1 MDKIKTFS
9 PLTRLLSLVLS
20 LLIMFYVAPITVSA
34 NEDDD
39 LIAGPNESGVAEDL
53 PADEVSSADNQ
64 IGEPYEV
71 VSLREENVKHFKLPD
86 GSYVAA
92 QYDYP
97 VHFLDEYGD
106 YVDIDNRLSDSGS
119 EFSTENARVKFIKK
133 ITGSGNIFTLHE
145 NNAKIT
151 MGLVGAEK
159 KTAGVVTS
167 GKNSDD
173 YIEDALGKLTNL
185 ENISSTIRYSDI
197 LDGVDIEYIVHSL
210 NIKENI
216 IVKERKDSYSY
227 TFTVELNNL
236 TATLFEDG
244 NVYITGEDGEIKYV
258 IPAPIVYDSEKNYA
272 PSEVAEYTL
281 TETGNGK
288 YELIVTVS
296 AEWMNDEARAFPV
309 TIDPPIEGVQ
319 GNLVDLY
326 VDSSSPNSSFFGE
339 NYLEVSGTEISYLKF
354 NDSYFRS
361 IPQGATIMMAELSII
376 GSSEI
381 AKGAKVGIYPVLSS
395 WNSALTYNKTLSP
408 SNQGMI
414 GSNAIDYEILDVGD
428 KRRSF
433 DITELYEGWVNGES
447 NYGVALKLL
456 NNSSGERAYFF
467 SYEYYTGEYDDNF
480 YEPVL
485 LVTYIYNDGLESYF
499 PTSTHSAGVGGA
511 GSINLATG
519 RLTLAIPTL
528 TTTDSLF
535 GFTPTLVYNS
545 SIAGK
550 PLTNANVIS
559 PFSTSYLPYG
569 FKLNLQEFI
578 QRKSYIDGEGV
589 TQTYYALYDADG
601 TTHTLYSIGGV
612 IRDDSGLGLTLT
624 TDGGSL
630 VITDKSHTKKTY
642 TSYGSSNWYL
652 TSVTDNF
659 GNKLIFSF
667 DSSYRPTS
675 VKVKP
680 VDKSEIVMLSFVY
693 SGNMLSAVYNSTS
706 SDFVR
711 LNYSGNYLSAI
722 EYGKGDLSSTAYAS
736 ATYSY
741 DSNGYITEIKDNTA
755 NTSVKYDVSQ
765 GKITKISEF
774 ASGATGQ
781 KVSYTYGKR
790 YSEVRTT
797 GNDESLGNDDDIITR
812 YVFDRFG
819 RAISVHSM
827 STDGEI
833 YGATMGEYE
842 ASQLAKNSISKEY
855 IVNVREQ
862 YKVKDGNNDASATIY
877 GGINKTADTGSRSFT
892 VYEKPDDVTYNAN
905 MRIQISAIGRAESI
919 TISENAMF
927 GIGVRVYYLQSD
939 GTHIIETEKISFL
952 DAEGTYQFVSGVFDC
967 KIEDSQNR
975 YNIVDKIELV
985 CYYYGQLPVDGQE
998 PQAEFK
1004 NLSFVEC
1011 SEFDTA
1017 RYTYDAKGNIA
1028 IKTIGTYEEYYEYDK
1043 NGNVIR
1049 IANNR
1054 GELYNYS
1061 YNANNTL
1068 SSESYYTFCRTNV
1081 TGNLLYIYP
1090 YDRNLIENP
1099 DAIIDDPS
1107 IRNNIDPYLALTT
1120 ISSTSYTYNSY
1131 GLVTCVFSHAGLS
1144 DSITSSYTYV
1154 VDNSE
1159 YANYSNIFGA
1169 LSSETDSRGYVTK
1182 YFYDSTNGNLLAE
1195 IDVST
1200 GSGYVYTYDEIGRLE
1215 KVTPASGS
1223 ATSYSGV
1230 ANAEEV
1236 EYTYDS
1242 AHRLSKINTA
1252 TTEYTFTYDIFG
1264 NSTSVSA
1271 GNNTLATY
1279 EYYPN
1284 NGKLKKINYGN
1295 GFSEEYVYGD
1305 LEKATEVW
1313 YNYSNGTRAK
1323 AYSYA
1328 YNEDGS
1334 LHSFT
1339 NHLNGEVVIYEYD
1352 YAGRFVSSSETKAS
1366 NSGYKNQYSVDYDE
1380 FGRVSHATNIIDY
1393 LVSSTVHDATLKT
1406 EYAYNTNG
1414 TLKNTGTTLPG
1425 GGRIVSDYSYGE
1437 FNRLAE
1443 ISHRAGSFNQDISYE
1458 YYSYSNKSIGLITGY
1473 TSTVNGT
1480 ATTLG
1485 YTYDSKGNITKITN
1499 SGDDDI
1505 TYTYDDLG
1513 QLTKEVKGNV
1523 TKTYTYDNA
1532 GNIKSIITMTQIESL
1547 DPDPGFTPI
1556 IKAVGTLP
1564 KVTITTKTL
1573 TYGNSQWGDLLTSY
1587 DGTAIT
1593 YDEIGN
1599 PLSYYN
1605 GTSYTFTWEGRRLVG
1620 AVKGTKTM
1628 SFSYNDEGIRT
1639 SKTVD
1644 GVTTTYYVNGGQIVA
1659 EKTDTRTIVYIY
1671 DASGAP
1677 IGMMY
1682 RTPSYAANTWDTFWY
1697 EKNLQGDIIAVY
1709 NSEGTKV
1716 ATYTYSDALGN
1727 HSVSYSNSGASTGV
1741 IYNPFRYRGYYYDTD
1756 LGMYYLQSRYYD
1768 AKICRFI
1775 NADSALYH
1783 GMLGYNMS
1791 VYCNNSPVNYVDP
1804 AGNFAYSFVG
1814 DTDDLD
1820 YWALEGAG
1828 AGGGGATG
1836 NYFGYGTAY
1845 YNYLVHSN
1853 TASYD
1858 AYLGGYHY
1866 GGGVYIGGYTSQFY
1880 VGNVSVNDSMAKNF
1894 NEKGAC
1900 FIEGTMVKTAEGNVP
1915 IEDIEVGDLVYAH
1928 NPETGETELKTV
1940 VNTFINEATELVH
1953 VFANGE
1959 EIICTNE
1966 HPFYSPVK
1974 GWIEACQL
1982 HAGDI
1987 LLSLNGEY
1995 IVVEQVQHEI
2005 LEAPIKV
2012 YNFEVEDFHTYFV
2025 GDGNGVLVHNE
2036 CGWSTVVESKSAYAT
2051 VKTLD
2056 QQQTKIYE
2064 EALTKLASGN
2074 TTSLHIH
2081 RLTTGDYAADLKGIG
2096 KGRGAGRIIYQ
2107 SNGGVIEILDVSLNH
2122 YK

>member
-1 MDKIKTFS
+1 MI
-9 PLTRLLSLVLS
+9 LSM
-20 LLIMFYVAPITVSA
+20 LIIFYMVPITVSA
-34 NEDDD
+34 KESDGESLPLGEAVESTSTVTEDKS
-39 LIAGPNESGVAEDL
+39 ESENS
-53 PADEVSSADNQ
+53 E
-64 IGEPYEV
+64 IYEV
-71 VSLREENVKHFKLPD
+71 IDLRDANTKHFRLPD

-92 QYDYP
+92 HYDYP
-97 VHFLDEYGD
+97 VHYLDEYGD
-106 YVDIDNRLSDSGS
+106 FEDIDNRLSDSGS

-133 ITGSGNIFTLHE
+133 ITGNGNIFTLHE

-167 GKNSDD
+167 VGNSDD
-173 YIEDALGKLTNL
+173 YIEDALGKLMNL

-197 LDGVDIEYIVHSL
+197 LDGVDIEYVVHSL

-227 TFTVELNNL
+227 TFTIELNNL
-236 TATLFEDG
+236 EAVLSDDG
-244 NVYITGEDGEIKYV
+244 NVYISNTDGEVKYI
-258 IPAPIVYDSEKNYA
+258 IPAPVVYDADKVYA
-272 PSEVAEYTL
+272 PDGASGYDLFEV
-281 TETGNGK
+281 GNGK
-288 YELIVTVS
+288 YELTVTVS
-296 AEWMNDEARAFPV
+296 AEWMNDLSRAFPV
-309 TIDPPIEGVQ
+309 TVDPPIEGVQ

-326 VDSSSPNSSFFGE
+326 VDKNSPSSIT
-339 NYLEVSGTEISYLKF
+339 GTEIYLKVSRTQRSYIRF
-354 NDSYFRS
+354 DNSYFGS
-361 IPQGATIMMAELSII
+361 IPTGASIVQAQLNII
-376 GSSEI
+376 GRKISS
-381 AKGAKVGIYPVLSS
+381 ATPKVGIYKVTSS
-395 WNSALTYNKTLSP
+395 WNNLLNYDKTQSAFSSGALDDNVLDYAI
-408 SNQGMI
+408 I
-414 GSNAIDYEILDVGD
+414 GASGVRYG
-428 KRRSF
+428 F
-433 DITELYEGWVNGES
+433 DITELYEGWINGES
-447 NYGVALKLL
+447 NYGVALKLIDE
-456 NNSSGERAYFF
+456 NTAEQAWFYSSEYNSGNDF
-467 SYEYYTGEYDDNF
+467 S
-480 YEPVL
+480 EPVL

-528 TTTDSLF
+528 TATDNLF

-612 IRDDSGLGLTLT
+612 IRDDSGLGLKLAIDDSGNIT
-624 TDGGSL
+624 
-630 VITDKSHTKKTY
+630 VTDKSHTKKTY

-675 VKVKP
+675 VKVQP
-680 VDKSEIVMLSFVY
+680 VGMDEIVMLSFVY

-711 LNYSGNYLSAI
+711 LCYSGNYLSAI

-741 DSNGYITEIKDNTA
+741 YSNGYIEKITDNTT
-755 NTSVKYDVSQ
+755 NKSIEYGISG
-765 GKITKISEF
+765 GKITTISEK
-774 ASGATGQ
+774 AGGAFGQ
-781 KVSYTYGKR
+781 KMSFEYHKGFTFVKTS
-790 YSEVRTT
+790 
-797 GNDESLGNDDDIITR
+797 GNDENLGTDDDLTTQ
-812 YVFDRFG
+812 YVLDRLG
-819 RAISVHSM
+819 RAVAVNTYNVASGDIYNSSIGVY
-827 STDGEI
+827 GEFS
-833 YGATMGEYE
+833 AV
-842 ASQLAKNSISKEY
+842 AKNSLVETANIPSIGNLIEDEDAYTATLNGYIDEVGTYTHVFYDKTRSSDAGITYTESNKFRISGLAKANSVIQNGFADFSLKVRVTYTHGIATLFSFSFADAEDVWQMASGNIDCVVDDGTSILRYISKIE
-855 IVNVREQ
+855 IIC
-862 YKVKDGNNDASATIY
+862 S
-877 GGINKTADTGSRSFT
+877 
-892 VYEKPDDVTYNAN
+892 YNG
-905 MRIQISAIGRAESI
+905 QLKS
-919 TISENAMF
+919 
-927 GIGVRVYYLQSD
+927 SD
-939 GTHIIETEKISFL
+939 GEMPKADFDKISF
-952 DAEGTYQFVSGVFDC
+952 
-967 KIEDSQNR
+967 IESSD
-975 YNIVDKIELV
+975 VD
-985 CYYYGQLPVDGQE
+985 
-998 PQAEFK
+998 
-1004 NLSFVEC
+1004 
-1011 SEFDTA
+1011 TT
-1017 RYTYDAKGNIA
+1017 RYTYDANGNLA
-1028 IKTIGTYEEYYEYDK
+1028 IKTSGTYAEYYEYDT
-1043 NGNVIR
+1043 NGNVTR

-1054 GELYNYS
+1054 GEMHEYH
-1061 YNANNTL
+1061 YNAYNALAN
-1068 SSESYYTFCRTNV
+1068 ERYYSFHRIGSFP
-1081 TGNLLYIYP
+1081 GNLLYIYP
-1090 YDRNLIENP
+1090 YDMELIENP
-1099 DAIIDDPS
+1099 GKAATQGFQDGINAQ
-1107 IRNNIDPYLALTT
+1107 LLKTT
-1120 ISSTSYTYNSY
+1120 INRTYYYYNSY
-1131 GLVTCVFSHAGLS
+1131 GLL
-1144 DSITSSYTYV
+1144 TSTDTSKGEGTTVGGTINSAYTYEV
-1154 VDNSE
+1154 S
-1159 YANYSNIFGA
+1159 SGSKIFGA
-1169 LSSETDSRGYVTK
+1169 LLTTTDSRGYVTK

-1215 KVTPASGS
+1215 KVTPASGN

-1230 ANAEEV
+1230 TNAEEV

-1295 GFSEEYVYGD
+1295 GFSEEYVYD
-1305 LEKATEVW
+1305 DIEKVAEVW
-1313 YNYSNGTRAK
+1313 YNYNGGSRTK
-1323 AYSYA
+1323 AYTYA

-1334 LHSFT
+1334 LNSFT
-1339 NHLNGEVVIYEYD
+1339 NHQNGEVIIYEYD
-1352 YAGRFVSSSETKAS
+1352 YAGRFISSSETKAS
-1366 NSGYKNQYSVDYDE
+1366 NSKYKNQYSVDYDE
-1380 FGRVSHATNIIDY
+1380 FGRVSHATNAIDY
-1393 LVSSTVHDATLKT
+1393 LASSTVHDATLKI
-1406 EYAYNTNG
+1406 EYTYNTNG
-1414 TLKNTGTTLPG
+1414 TLKNTETTLPD

-1443 ISHRAGSFNQDISYE
+1443 ISHRTGSFNQDISYE

-1480 ATTLG
+1480 ATTYN

-1513 QLTKEVKGNV
+1513 QLISEVKGN
-1523 TKTYTYDNA
+1523 TTLTYTYDNA
-1532 GNIKSIITMTQIESL
+1532 GNITSITSTTEQSGGGI
-1547 DPDPGFTPI
+1547 PDPGFKPI
-1556 IKAVGTLP
+1556 IKAVINPSVVTTTNTLG
-1564 KVTITTKTL
+1564 
-1573 TYGNSQWGDLLTSY
+1573 YSNSQWGDLLTSY
-1587 DGTAIT
+1587 NGTAIT
-1593 YDEIGN
+1593 YDGIGN

-1682 RTPSYAANTWDTFWY
+1682 RTPSYAANTFDVFWY
-1697 EKNLQGDIIAVY
+1697 EKNLQGDIIAIY
-1709 NSEGTKV
+1709 NASGTKI
-1716 ATYTYSDALGN
+1716 ATYTYTDAWGN
-1727 HSVSYSNSGASTGV
+1727 YTVSYANGGGSTGAQ
-1741 IYNPFRYRGYYYDTD
+1741 YNPFRYRGYYYDTD

-1820 YWALEGAG
+1820 YWTLEGAG

-1900 FIEGTMVKTAEGNVP
+1900 FIAGTMVKTAEGDVP
-1915 IEDIEVGDLVYAH
+1915 IEDISVGDLVYAH

-1940 VNTFINEATELVH
+1940 VNTFINESTELVH

-1974 GWIEACQL
+1974 GWTEACQL
-1982 HAGDI
+1982 RAGDI
-1987 LLSLNGEY
+1987 LVSLNGEY

-2012 YNFEVEDFHTYFV
+2012 YNFEVKDFHTYFV
-2025 GDGNGVLVHNE
+2025 GDGSGVLVHNM
-2036 CGWSTVVESKSAYAT
+2036 CKTNDASSKRNSPEQ
-2051 VKTLD
+2051 D
-2056 QQQTKIYE
+2056 
-2064 EALTKLASGN
+2064 ALLKLAKDYEKTGISYDDAQELWELAEYVGYKKGPAYHPPQRD
-2074 TTSLHIH
+2074 SYQGGEVLH
-2081 RLTTGDYAADLKGIG
+2081 LKINGMHIN
-2096 KGRGAGRIIYQ
+2096 IY
-2107 SNGGVIEILDVSLNH
+2107 GEEE
-2122 YK
+2122 